1 MWHLIGF
8 NMFIPETYSIVHPI
22 KLKDE
27 FAITTTA
34 ERTTSSHYVS
44 YLKVIINQE
53 TKWCFFDDRKTKAT
67 ILDEYAFQKKMQA
80 PKLHHQVYVSYI

>member
-1 MWHLIGF
+1 
-8 NMFIPETYSIVHPI
+8 MFIPETYSIVHPI

-27 FAITTTA
+27 FAIA
-34 ERTTSSHYVS
+34 TTSSHYVS

-67 ILDEYAFQKKMQA
+67 ILDESAFQKKMQD